1 MKTSKF
7 MIQSGY
13 VYTLLIAFVTIS
25 FFTSCKEEIDD
36 SNFAI
41 KTEKTMSDY
50 LAEDAN
56 LSAIKAIFDRV
67 RLGNKP
73 EASSITAALSARG
86 NYTVFAPTNDA
97 VYRYVQHLIGTTD
110 INALS
115 YEQAMIMAYNCVIDN
130 GSDGAYETP
139 DFPTKGT
146 FGISNLNDRMLS
158 CVQEEGTSD
167 FIINGTSKVVTEN
180 IQVSNGMLH
189 VVNEVISM
197 SLDKVPELIAA
208 AGNMRIMA
216 RLLQETGW
224 AGKLVAEKDMDYEM
238 EEHPDT
244 KYFTSVSYTT
254 FPIPQKRYLGFTGFV
269 ETDDV
274 YASEWGITANIVDG
288 VIQNWSDVL
297 AIIKQRAEA
306 AYGTEDSGDLTSPKN
321 AVNRFVAYHFLEGR
335 IPYDRFVKHFNE
347 YGYKYGADPHN
358 PQTIEY
364 TVDVWD
370 YYRTVGEMPDLLKVT
385 QVCDGEHEIYINR
398 VCKYDNGFDGKY
410 QMVGSPESGE
420 GLNILI
426 SDTNGEYENS
436 AVNGYY
442 FPINK
447 ILIKNSQ
454 VANALGGERIRFDLM
469 TITPELISNNCRGN
483 GYKYFPNG
491 YFDGIKTRTSGTE
504 IYYLHSQW
512 NGGGAWQD
520 YQGDE
525 WIFSGLF
532 DFVLRLPPV
541 PRDGTYEFRAGIAQN
556 TLRGMA
562 QPYVGEDPND
572 LAPTGLP
579 LDLRQSVDRSVNAA
593 LNWQEDVDDAE
604 INFEN
609 DKNLRN
615 QGYMK
620 APLYFMLSDGN
631 ASTTARALPFGTGT
645 PVVRRIIIQ
654 QYMKANTNY
663 YIRFKSAL
671 KKTDAQ
677 FFLDYFEYCPSN
689 ISNGNEAE
697 DPW

>member
-1 MKTSKF
+1 MKRLKF
-7 MIQSGY
+7 MNQSKH
-13 VYTLLIAFVTIS
+13 VLVLLLMVVTAS
-25 FFTSCKEEIDD
+25 LFTGCKEEIDE
-36 SNFAI
+36 SNYAI
-41 KTEKTMSDY
+41 KSEKTMADY
-50 LAEDAN
+50 LADDPN
-56 LSAIKAIFDRV
+56 LSAIKSIFDRV
-67 RLGNKP
+67 RLGSKA

-86 NYTVFAPTNDA
+86 NYTVFAPTNEA
-97 VYRYVQHLIGTTD
+97 VYNYVNKLIGTTD
-110 INALS
+110 ISALS
-115 YEQAMIMAYNCVIDN
+115 YEQALIIAYNCVIDN
-130 GSDGAYETP
+130 GSDAAYETP

-146 FGISNLNDRMLS
+146 FPVSNLNDRMLS

-167 FIINGTSKVVTEN
+167 FIINGTSKVTTEN

-189 VVNEVISM
+189 IVDEVISM
-197 SLDKVPELIAA
+197 SLDNVPELISL
-208 AGNMRIMA
+208 AGNMRIMS

-224 AGKLVAEKDMDYEM
+224 AEKLVAEKDIAYEQ
-238 EEHPDT
+238 EERPDE
-244 KYFTSVSYTT
+244 KNFTSVSYTK
-254 FPIPQKRYLGFTGFV
+254 FPIPQKRYLGYTGFV

-274 YASEWGITANIVDG
+274 YASQWGINLNINDET
-288 VIQNWSDVL
+288 IQNWDEVL
-297 AIIKQRAEA
+297 AVIKQKAEA
-306 AYGTEDSGDLTSPKN
+306 AYGTEDSGDLKSAKN
-321 AVNRFVAYHFLEGR
+321 AVNRFVAYHFIEGR
-335 IPYDRFVKHFNE
+335 VPYDRFVKHFNE

-358 PQTIEY
+358 PQTIDY

-370 YYRTVGEMPDLLKVT
+370 YYRTVGDMPDLLKIT

-398 VCKYDNGFDGKY
+398 VCRYDNGFDGKY
-410 QMVGSPESGE
+410 QMVGTPESGE

-426 SDTNGEYENS
+426 SDNNGEFENS

-442 FPINK
+442 FPINN

-469 TITPELISNNCRGN
+469 TITPELISNNCRGQ

-491 YFDGIKTRTSGTE
+491 YFDGIITRTSGTE

-541 PRDGTYEFRAGIAQN
+541 PRDGTYEIRAGIAQN
-556 TLRGMA
+556 SLRGMA
-562 QPYVGEDPND
+562 QPYVGQDPND

-579 LDLRQSVDRSVNAA
+579 LDLRQSVDPSVNAA
-593 LNWQEDVDDAE
+593 LNWQDDVEDAE
-604 INFEN
+604 TNFEN

-620 APLYFMLSDGN
+620 APLYFMLSDGK
-631 ASTTARALPFGTGT
+631 ASVTARALPFDKVM
-645 PVVRRIIIQ
+645 PVVRRIIVQ

-671 KKTDAQ
+671 KQTDAQ

-689 ISNGNEAE
+689 IYNGNEAE